1 MNKKLTNFVL
11 AGVVVAATSTGIVA
25 FADTQQSNDT
35 LNVAME
41 ESIVPNAKVV
51 EDKVVPEADGAG
63 TTTPEANKIL
73 ITGAKDTT
81 VNVGDNFDPM
91 SGVTAKDDKGND
103 LTKNIKV
110 SGTVDTAK
118 PGDYKLTYSLVDG
131 AGKTVT
137 TNRTITVK
145 DAVKPESSD
154 ITIEHAL
161 KDGDKVAMGTG
172 VDLNEG
178 ISARCAKHPDAKVE
192 VKVDNG
198 VNVDKVGEY
207 PVTYTATCPV
217 DGESKTETIKVKVVD
232 TNDDNTQ
239 EVTAV
244 NLDGAKYTEINVG
257 DNFNDMEGVKA
268 TDQNGNDITKFI
280 VVDGKVDTSKEGTYT
295 LHYIYKNGKGKE
307 LCNVART
314 VVVRPEGA
322 PLFQGIG
329 DTQLKLNEKFDP
341 MEGVKALDKKDG
353 DITKDVK
360 VEGTVDTSKA
370 GKYTLNYTVTNSEGK
385 TTKVERVITV
395 GDVSTD
401 AKPEAKGE
409 GGEKNLSSNYQ
420 QANGSNIPKTGA
432 FTTSIMG
439 VSGLSVFTGLGLAL
453 RKRK

>member
-1 MNKKLTNFVL
+1 MNKKLVNFAI
-11 AGVVVAATSTGIVA
+11 AGVVIAATSTGVVA
-25 FADTQQSNDT
+25 FADVQQPSDKSSI
-35 LNVAME
+35 AME
-41 ESIVPNAKVV
+41 ERVVPNAKMT
-51 EDKVVPEADGAG
+51 EEKVVPEADGS
-63 TTTPEANKIL
+63 TTAPVASKIL

-91 SGVTAKDDKGND
+91 TGVTAKDDKGTD

-131 AGKTVT
+131 AGQPVKTE
-137 TNRTITVK
+137 RTITVK
-145 DAVKPESSD
+145 DAVKPQSSD

-217 DGESKTETIKVKVVD
+217 DGETKTETVKVKVVD
-232 TNDDNTQ
+232 SNDDSTQ

-244 NLDGAKYTEINVG
+244 NLDGAKYTEVNVG

-280 VVDGKVDTSKEGTYT
+280 TVDGKVDTSKEGTYT
-295 LHYIYKNGKGKE
+295 IHYVYKNGKGKE

-322 PLFQGIG
+322 PLFQGI
-329 DTQLKLNEKFDP
+329 DNKQLKLNDKFDP

-360 VEGTVDTSKA
+360 VDGTVDTTKQ
-370 GKYTLNYTVTNSEGK
+370 GKYTLTYTVKDSDGNA
-385 TTKVERVITV
+385 TKVERIITV
-395 GDVSTD
+395 GEATTD
-401 AKPEAKGE
+401 PNAKPEAKGE
-409 GGEKNLSSNYQ
+409 DKKLGSNYQ

-432 FTTSIMG
+432 IATSLMG
-439 VSGLSVFTGLGLAL
+439 VSGVGMFSGIALAL